1 MIAFFISLAV
11 AVVAAEMA
19 QVYFF
24 VKNKGQNK

>member
-19 QVYFF
+19 KVYFF
-24 VKNKGQNK
+24 VKNEGQNK